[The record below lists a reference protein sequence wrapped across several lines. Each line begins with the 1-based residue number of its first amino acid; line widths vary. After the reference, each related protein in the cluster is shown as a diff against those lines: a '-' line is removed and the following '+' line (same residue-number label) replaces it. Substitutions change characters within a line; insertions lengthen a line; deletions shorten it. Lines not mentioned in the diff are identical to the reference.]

1 MRGLP
6 TPVRRTA
13 TRLAAI
19 TLGVVIARRFTLD
32 TKVTALIP
40 DFAIRGAGADQLT
53 VRHLLEHSSGI
64 PDVTDYEWEKPSYD
78 AGALRRFVATLKDS
92 TLQFAPGTAWDYSNT
107 GFPGLGALATQ
118 MWAPGREAYVSRD
131 SVLCAAT
138 ACRTQA
144 QGVDSVSPPHRRH
157 HALTYDPTG
166 KRVLLF
172 GGQHLVTNN
181 DAPMLSDL
189 WSWNGRQWTQLAA
202 NSGVSLIAHQLFA
215 SSSGIFVLANRLGL
229 TARWDG
235 QLWVSLFTDS
245 ATRREMAAG
254 AFDDERNRFVLFG
267 GHVDGRA
274 FPRDTWEF
282 DGHRWIR
289 MATDGPP
296 AMFGGAMAFDRDR
309 HVMVLFGGLDS
320 TGHKLGDT
328 WEWNGVRWSR
338 AAGDG
343 PSPRFGHGMAY
354 DKLRHEAFIFGG
366 VDSTNQKLNDS
377 WRWNGHRWQRVE
389 VAVAPAPRSEG
400 HLAYDDSRGVIV
412 MFGGEGAQTIPTLND
427 TWEWNGARWSRVR

>member
-1 MRGLP
+1 M
-6 TPVRRTA
+6 
-13 TRLAAI
+13 
-19 TLGVVIARRFTLD
+19 
-32 TKVTALIP
+32 
-40 DFAIRGAGADQLT
+40 
-53 VRHLLEHSSGI
+53 
-64 PDVTDYEWEKPSYD
+64 
-78 AGALRRFVATLKDS
+78 
-92 TLQFAPGTAWDYSNT
+92 
-107 GFPGLGALATQ
+107 
-118 MWAPGREAYVSRD
+118 
-131 SVLCAAT
+131 
-138 ACRTQA
+138 
-144 QGVDSVSPPHRRH
+144 
-157 HALTYDPTG
+157 
-166 KRVLLF
+166 LLF
-172 GGQHLVTNN
+172 GGQHLVSNN

-235 QLWVSLFTDS
+235 QLWVSLLTDS

-274 FPRDTWEF
+274 FPRDTWE
-282 DGHRWIR
+282 
-289 MATDGPP
+289 
-296 AMFGGAMAFDRDR
+296 
-309 HVMVLFGGLDS
+309 
-320 TGHKLGDT
+320 
-328 WEWNGVRWSR
+328 WNGARWSR
-338 AAGDG
+338 AAGAG

-354 DKLRHEAFIFGG
+354 DKLRHETFMFGG

-377 WRWNGHRWQRVE
+377 WRWNGHQWQRVE

>member
-1 MRGLP
+1 MACPHPLAGQPFAAVRDGRVVFAGGRG
-6 TPVRRTA
+6 VA
-13 TRLAAI
+13 RLDDSIAI
-19 TLGVVIARRFTLD
+19 TAHSSFHQASISKTFVATAILQLVTARRFTLD

-40 DFAIRGAGADQLT
+40 DFAIRGAGAGQLT

-107 GFPGLGALATQ
+107 AYEVLGRIIEVTT
-118 MWAPGREAYVSRD
+118 GE
-131 SVLCAAT
+131 T
-138 ACRTQA
+138 F
-144 QGVDSVSPPHRRH
+144 DSVSPPHRRH

-172 GGQHLVTNN
+172 GGQHMVSNN

-235 QLWVSLFTDS
+235 QLWVSLLTDS

-274 FPRDTWEF
+274 FPRDTWE
-282 DGHRWIR
+282 
-289 MATDGPP
+289 
-296 AMFGGAMAFDRDR
+296 
-309 HVMVLFGGLDS
+309 
-320 TGHKLGDT
+320 
-328 WEWNGVRWSR
+328 WNGARWSR
-338 AAGDG
+338 AAGAG

-354 DKLRHEAFIFGG
+354 DKLRHETFMFGG
-366 VDSTNQKLNDS
+366 VDSTNQKLNDI
-377 WRWNGHRWQRVE
+377 WRWNGHQWQRVE